1 MISERDSN
9 SDAVFYEKSVVDL
22 TKRIRSEQSYFPP
35 PIEMLLTKGIS
46 LKWTAAGG
54 HVLLIKYLFKNISF
68 QVVETRAFLVNRCM

>member
-35 PIEMLLTKGIS
+35 PIEMLLTKVFHSNGPRLEDMFYS
-46 LKWTAAGG
+46 
-54 HVLLIKYLFKNISF
+54 
-68 QVVETRAFLVNRCM
+68 

>member
-22 TKRIRSEQSYFPP
+22 TKRIRSEQSYFPS

-54 HVLLIKYLFKNISF
+54 HVLLMKYLFKNISF
-68 QVVETRAFLVNRCM
+68 